1 LSNNY
6 ILNWTFHE
14 LNSYFLNCKY
24 ISQIKFSFYIYKL
37 LMLILKVF
45 FFLVNNQSN
54 TLKKTFKVKQKL
66 QVINKDG
73 PKTRL
78 QATFLYF
85 PDFHNSF

>member
-1 LSNNY
+1 
-6 ILNWTFHE
+6 
-14 LNSYFLNCKY
+14 
-24 ISQIKFSFYIYKL
+24 
-37 LMLILKVF
+37 MLILKVF